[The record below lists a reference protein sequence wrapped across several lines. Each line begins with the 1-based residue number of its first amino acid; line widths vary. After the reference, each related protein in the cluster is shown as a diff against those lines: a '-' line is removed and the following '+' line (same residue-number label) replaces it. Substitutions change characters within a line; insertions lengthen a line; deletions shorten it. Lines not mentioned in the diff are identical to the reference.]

1 MMLQDLFVSTSMVRA
16 FVRDTLKCGCP
27 ESVFDDVRIGLPTL
41 YGTHE
46 VEGGLE
52 LLVGRRLLV
61 AVVPFERIEN
71 PRTDIPSMLAR
82 GRRVLDEQVFNR
94 YRLVLIGV
102 RDTNQHAELEALSAT
117 LDDRVHLHLL
127 DNVDLQPGADATQS
141 N

>member
-1 MMLQDLFVSTSMVRA
+1 MMLQDLFVSTSMVRT

-41 YGTHE
+41 YDTHDI
-46 VEGGLE
+46 EGGLE
-52 LLVGRRLLV
+52 MLVGRRLLV

-71 PRTDIPSMLAR
+71 PKTDISSMLAR
-82 GRRVLDEQVFNR
+82 GRRVRDEQGFNR

-102 RDTNQHAELEALSAT
+102 RDTNLHAELEALSAS
-117 LDDRVHLHLL
+117 LDERVHIHLL
-127 DNVDLQPGADATQS
+127 DTVELQLGADPTHS